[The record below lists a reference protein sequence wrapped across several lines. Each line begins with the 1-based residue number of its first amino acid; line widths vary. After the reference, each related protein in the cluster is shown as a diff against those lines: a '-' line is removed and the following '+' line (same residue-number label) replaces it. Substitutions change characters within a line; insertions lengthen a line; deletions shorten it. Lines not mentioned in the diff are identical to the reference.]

1 MTANVFAAV
10 PYVIDDGPVEGRWHA
25 CRNEQGNRAV
35 LVDATGVA
43 GVDNSVIKTYRYR
56 VCAECGSMDL
66 LLDPGDE
73 AALYGDGYYSFEGK
87 TPSSVERRIIGLRN
101 RLELAGR
108 GILGRAISL
117 VWPGPQHRSIRRL
130 IDGKIGRP
138 LQKSARILD
147 VGCGAG
153 KWLKE
158 LSAQGFPTLPG
169 VAPFLPATAPSGSVR
184 LIKGDVQDIDGRF
197 DLVTIHHAFEH
208 IPDGETALTALKD
221 KLDDNGGVIVRI
233 PLGAS
238 YGWRKYGGYWVQLDA
253 PRHAHLYSPAGMK
266 ALADRVGLE
275 ARDVA
280 FDSTSFMVT
289 GSEATLAGM
298 RPHTGQPIASL
309 GTQSVFGWSRSR
321 RIATLTNRLGSADQA
336 AFYFTAKT

>member
-1 MTANVFAAV
+1 MTSNIFVAV
-10 PYVIDDGPVEGRWHA
+10 PYVIDDGPVDGRCHA
-25 CRNEQGNRAV
+25 CHNDQHNRAV
-35 LVDATGVA
+35 LVDAMGIA
-43 GVDNSVIKTYRYR
+43 GVDNSVVRTFRYR
-56 VCAECGSMDL
+56 VCARCGTLDL

-87 TPSSVERRIIGLRN
+87 TPSSIERRVIGLRN
-101 RLELAGR
+101 RFELGGR
-108 GILGRAISL
+108 GVFGRAISL
-117 VWPGPQHRSIRRL
+117 VWPGPHHRAIRRL
-130 IDGKIGRP
+130 INETIGQP
-138 LQKSARILD
+138 MHKSARILD

-158 LSAQGFPTLPG
+158 LSDQGFTNLTG
-169 VAPFLPATAPSGSVR
+169 VDPFLPANATSGSVR
-184 LIKGDVQDIDGRF
+184 LVKGDVQDIDGTF

-208 IPDGETALTALKD
+208 IAEGETALRALKE
-221 KLDDNGGVIVRI
+221 KLGHNGVLIVRI

-253 PRHAHLYSPAGMK
+253 PRHMHLYSPAGMK

-275 ARDVA
+275 TRDVA
-280 FDSTSFMVT
+280 FDATSFMVT

-309 GTQSVFGWSRSR
+309 GTQGVFGWVRSR
-321 RIATLTNRLGSADQA
+321 RIATLTNRLGTADQA